1 MPRYTAVTRPTIQ
14 TSGGNTVSMLV
25 GSSNGRG
32 AVRSLFFSVEG
43 APADLNITWR
53 LGRFTA
59 GSSQSSGFTDLGY
72 LDPADAGNNRI
83 TARQNAT
90 VEPTY
95 ASAHIWQ
102 GTLNTRMPY
111 EKTWGPDEFRIST
124 ASGNGVGL
132 LANATATGQICNVV
146 WSWDE

>member
-1 MPRYTAVTRPTIQ
+1 MPRFTAVTRPTILA
-14 TSGGNTVSMLV
+14 SGGNTVSMLV
-25 GSSNGRG
+25 GSSAGRG
-32 AVRSLFFSVEG
+32 DVRSLFFSVEG

-59 GSSQSSGFTDLGY
+59 GSSQSSGFTDIGY
-72 LDPADAGNNRI
+72 LDPSDAGNNRI

-102 GTLNTRMPY
+102 GTINTRMPFRLD
-111 EKTWGPDEFRIST
+111 WPPDTLRIST

-132 LANATATGQICNVV
+132 LANATASGQVLNVT
-146 WSWDE
+146 WDWGE